1 MTAGIF
7 ALVLSAALLH
17 AGWNAL
23 VKQADDPFLGMAA
36 VCLWGGAFAAAV
48 FVALPIPPAA
58 AWPYIVA
65 SIALHSIYFW
75 LVGLVY
81 RHTDLSTAYPIMR
94 GSAPLFTF
102 AWAAVALHEF
112 PGVGGLCGILLLAGG
127 IVALGLSGDRKA
139 LAKSL
144 PLALTIALSISL
156 YTVID
161 AEGARLTGDG
171 ARGAFAYNGA
181 SDAGTGLVLTPVA
194 ALWRGPGFFADI
206 AKRWQKGLA
215 GGAAAFFGYGL
226 VVYATTQA
234 PVALVAA
241 LRESSVLFAALIGVF
256 AFGEPI
262 GRRKAGAVGL
272 IMAGVVWIRL
282 A

>member
-7 ALVLSAALLH
+7 ALVLAAALLH

-36 VCLWGGAFAAAV
+36 VCLWGGVFAAAV
-48 FVALPIPPAA
+48 FLALPWPPAA
-58 AWPYIVA
+58 AWPYIAA
-65 SIALHSIYFW
+65 SIVLHVVYFW

-81 RHTDLSTAYPIMR
+81 RHAELSTAYPIMR
-94 GSAPLFTF
+94 GCAPLLTF

-127 IVALGLSGDRKA
+127 IVSLSLSSDRKT
-139 LAKSL
+139 LIKSL
-144 PLALTIALSISL
+144 PLALTIAVSISL

-161 AEGARLTGDG
+161 AEGARVTGAG
-171 ARGAFAYNGA
+171 AAGAFAYNGA
-181 SDAGTGLVLTPVA
+181 SDAGTGLVLTPIA
-194 ALWRGPGFFADI
+194 ALWRGPGFYAEVG
-206 AKRWQKGLA
+206 KRWQKGLA

-234 PVALVAA
+234 PIALVAA
-241 LRESSVLFAALIGVF
+241 LRESSVLFAAAIGVL
-256 AFGEPI
+256 AFGERI
-262 GRRKAGAVGL
+262 GKTKAAAVAL
-272 IMAGVVWIRL
+272 ILAGVVWIRL